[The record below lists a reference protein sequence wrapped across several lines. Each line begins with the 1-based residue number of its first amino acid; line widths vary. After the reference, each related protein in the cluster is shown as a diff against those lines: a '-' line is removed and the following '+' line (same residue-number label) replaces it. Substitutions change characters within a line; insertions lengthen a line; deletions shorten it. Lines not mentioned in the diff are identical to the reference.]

1 MGGAMLA
8 PGDKAIV
15 TRRTRMRAGSLSVL
29 TPGDEVEIVKV
40 GERHCAVQLLGSVFV
55 VPTDA
60 LAPVVT
66 DRPPDPAALTD
77 EDEWWNF

>member
-1 MGGAMLA
+1 MGRAMLV

-29 TPGDEVEIVKV
+29 APGDEVEVVKV
-40 GERHCAVQLLGSVFV
+40 GERHCAVTLLGSLFV

-60 LAPVVT
+60 LAPAGS
-66 DRPPDPAALTD
+66 DLPDPAAAPSD
-77 EDEWWNF
+77 EEEWWNF

>member
-1 MGGAMLA
+1 MLQ

-29 TPGDEVEIVKV
+29 APGDEVEVVKV
-40 GERHCAVQLLGSVFV
+40 GDRHCAVRLMGSLFV

-60 LAPVVT
+60 LAPVAS
-66 DRPPDPAALTD
+66 DREGEAPALSD

>member
-1 MGGAMLA
+1 MLQ

-29 TPGDEVEIVKV
+29 APGDEVEVVKV
-40 GERHCAVQLLGSVFV
+40 GERHCAVQLMGSLFV

-60 LAPVVT
+60 LAPVAS
-66 DRPPDPAALTD
+66 DREGEGPVLSD

>member
-1 MGGAMLA
+1 MFA

-15 TRRTRMRAGSLSVL
+15 TRRTRMRAGSLTVL
-29 TPGDEVEIVKV
+29 APGDEVEVVKV

-60 LAPVVT
+60 LAPVAT
-66 DRPPDPAALTD
+66 GRDDEAAALSD

>member
-1 MGGAMLA
+1 MFA

-15 TRRTRMRAGSLSVL
+15 TRRTRMRAGSLGVL
-29 TPGDEVEIVKV
+29 APGDEVEVVKV
-40 GERHCAVQLLGSVFV
+40 GERHCAVRILGSVFV

-60 LAPVVT
+60 LAPVASGR
-66 DRPPDPAALTD
+66 DEEAAALSD

>member
-1 MGGAMLA
+1 MFT

-15 TRRTRMRAGSLSVL
+15 TRRTRMRAGSISVL
-29 TPGDEVEIVKV
+29 APGDEVEVVKV
-40 GERHCAVQLLGSVFV
+40 GERHCAVELLGSVFV

-60 LAPVVT
+60 LAPVASE
-66 DRPPDPAALTD
+66 RGAQAAPLSD

>member
-1 MGGAMLA
+1 MFA

-15 TRRTRMRAGSLSVL
+15 TRRTRMRAGSLGVL

-60 LAPVVT
+60 LAPVAT
-66 DRPPDPAALTD
+66 DRAEEATALSD

>member
-1 MGGAMLA
+1 MLV

-15 TRRTRMRAGSLSVL
+15 TRRTRMRAGSISVL
-29 TPGDEVEIVKV
+29 APGDEVEVVKV

-60 LAPVVT
+60 LAPVGSDAT
-66 DRPPDPAALTD
+66 EPADPLKD

>member
-1 MGGAMLA
+1 MFA

-29 TPGDEVEIVKV
+29 APGDEVEVVKV
-40 GERHCAVQLLGSVFV
+40 GERHCAVQLLGSLFV

-60 LAPVVT
+60 LAPVA
-66 DRPPDPAALTD
+66 PEGAPDPAAPDD
-77 EDEWWNF
+77 EEEWWNF